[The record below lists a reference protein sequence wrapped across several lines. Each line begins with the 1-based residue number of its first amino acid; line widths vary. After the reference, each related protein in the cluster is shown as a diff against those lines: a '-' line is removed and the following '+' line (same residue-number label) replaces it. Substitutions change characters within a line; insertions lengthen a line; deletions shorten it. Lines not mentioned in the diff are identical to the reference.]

1 MYRSVLH
8 CWLNISGLRY
18 LVLSFFLQKKKSHWN
33 DIKNK
38 YSAILSIQEICYQ
51 HTRTKKVFLMR
62 INWQK
67 KAIELNY
74 KITLSLKVMGPRKS
88 GLCFL
93 LAIAVPSF
101 QKLTLS
107 KYLPQVESFE
117 NGSLW
122 MEKHN
127 SVPGELVQP

>member
-18 LVLSFFLQKKKSHWN
+18 LVLSFFLQKKKITLKWHKKQVLSN
-33 DIKNK
+33 PVNPGNLL
-38 YSAILSIQEICYQ
+38 SAHQN
-51 HTRTKKVFLMR
+51 KKVFLMR

-88 GLCFL
+88 GLWFL